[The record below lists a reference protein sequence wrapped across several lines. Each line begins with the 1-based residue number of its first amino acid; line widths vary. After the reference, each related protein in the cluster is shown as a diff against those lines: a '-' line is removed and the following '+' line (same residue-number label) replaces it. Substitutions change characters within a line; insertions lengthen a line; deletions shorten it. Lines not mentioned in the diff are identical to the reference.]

1 MHGLRPAS
9 LRSAR
14 GNPHDPSTEGRLS
27 QSAGHVPND
36 PVVALEGWVD
46 TTTVGGV
53 R

>member
-1 MHGLRPAS
+1 MIHPQKVAFLNQR
-9 LRSAR
+9 
-14 GNPHDPSTEGRLS
+14 
-27 QSAGHVPND
+27 GHVPND